1 MADMSVTEI
10 AQIADRR
17 MYEEKSCYYEKC
29 GVDAH
34 CNMDIYKSLDIFF
47 DKIIKINLDNDT
59 YKIIKD
65 GSEEHSRY
73 GSMSQWIKT
82 VIKGN
87 PICGNGIELKAKEA
101 KAEMA
106 SGSINDQNIQIYAK
120 HFNANKPKGLLAV
133 DTNYEVW
140 VKDVNT
146 GEDIGLVNNIDK
158 DFIKSLKKERGIKII
173 PIREIQ

>member
-10 AQIADRR
+10 AKIADRR

-29 GVDAH
+29 GVDGH

-47 DKIIKINLDNDT
+47 GKIIKINLDNDT

-82 VIKGN
+82 VIRN
-87 PICGNGIELKAKEA
+87 RYDP
-101 KAEMA
+101 
-106 SGSINDQNIQIYAK
+106 
-120 HFNANKPKGLLAV
+120 
-133 DTNYEVW
+133 
-140 VKDVNT
+140 
-146 GEDIGLVNNIDK
+146 
-158 DFIKSLKKERGIKII
+158 
-173 PIREIQ
+173 